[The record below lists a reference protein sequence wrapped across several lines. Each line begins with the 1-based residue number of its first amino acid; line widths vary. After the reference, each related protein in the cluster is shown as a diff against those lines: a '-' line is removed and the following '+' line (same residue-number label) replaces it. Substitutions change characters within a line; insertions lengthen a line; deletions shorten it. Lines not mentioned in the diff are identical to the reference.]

1 MIITQNDINRIIELS
16 LGRRPISADDRLIEQ
31 YGAESAD
38 IANIV
43 VALEKKYNV
52 HIPESKLATLQTPRD
67 FYRIVTNAAES
78 S

>member
-16 LGRRPISADDRLIEQ
+16 IGRRPIDADDRLIEQ

-43 VALEKKYNV
+43 VALEKKYSV
-52 HIPESKLATLQTPRD
+52 HISESKLAELQTPRD
-67 FYRIVTNAAES
+67 FYRIVTDAAKHS
-78 S
+78 